1 MISTNMPCNASEA
14 TSMFQRRRIGKPDFP
29 MTIAMIHTEP
39 EGHAYSKQII
49 KDAIAFVEEHYGV
62 KYDWD
67 EFFKYAK
74 LINEQNTIELEKWD
88 YFKTPYSAL
97 TGIAETLYRLYSW
110 PHGTGCMQP
119 PWKGRCPPFLE

>member
-1 MISTNMPCNASEA
+1 
-14 TSMFQRRRIGKPDFP
+14 MFQRRRIGKPDFP

-74 LINEQNTIELEKWD
+74 LINEQNTIELGLLQD
-88 YFKTPYSAL
+88 PVLCA
-97 TGIAETLYRLYSW
+97 YRHCRNAVPSVLMAVRQRHR
-110 PHGTGCMQP
+110 PLLQQG
-119 PWKGRCPPFLE
+119 